1 MPKQTEK
8 KTISEAQLKS
18 ELFKLFNKGKTGK
31 TDLYGLLRTKAKLGR
46 DRYFK
51 AYDLAYAEW
60 QKTQEQANIEQ
71 SIENGKELLKSG
83 LKEKIIR
90 QLELQSMLEADYR
103 HEEIVG
109 ADIKTGKVIRVM
121 RQLTP
126 KEIQLIHSELS
137 KMDGSYSPVKTQTEI
152 RDLRPLFPDDDELLK
167 DEKE

>member
-1 MPKQTEK
+1 MAKDKPY
-8 KTISEAQLKS
+8 ISEAQLKK

-31 TDLYGLLRTKAKLGR
+31 TDLYGVIRTKYTMGR

-51 AYDLAYAEW
+51 NYDLAIFEW
-60 QKTQEQANIEQ
+60 QKIQEKAQTEQ
-71 SIENGKELLKSG
+71 TIDNAKESLKIG
-83 LKEKIIR
+83 LKDKIIR
-90 QLELQSMLEADYR
+90 QLELQSMLEPDYR

>member
-83 LKEKIIR
+83 LKSKIER
-90 QLELQSMLEADYR
+90 QLQLQAMLEPEYR
-103 HEEIVG
+103 HEEIIGV
-109 ADIKTGKVIRVM
+109 DVKSGKVIRAM
-121 RQLTP
+121 RPLNPT
-126 KEIQLIHSELS
+126 EIKNIHSELS
-137 KMDGSYSPVKTQTEI
+137 KMDGSYAPAKIDAEI
-152 RDLRPLFPDDDELLK
+152 RDLRPLFGDVDELLK
-167 DEKE
+167 E

>member
-1 MPKQTEK
+1 DKPY
-8 KTISEAQLKS
+8 ISEAQLKK

-31 TDLYGLLRTKAKLGR
+31 TDLYGVIRTKYTMGR

-51 AYDLAYAEW
+51 NYDLAIFEW
-60 QKTQEQANIEQ
+60 QKIQEKAQVEQ
-71 SIENGKELLKSG
+71 TIDNAKESLKIG

-90 QLELQSMLEADYR
+90 QLELQSMLEPNYR

-167 DEKE
+167 DTND

>member
-1 MPKQTEK
+1 MAKDKPY
-8 KTISEAQLKS
+8 ISEAQLKK

-31 TDLYGLLRTKAKLGR
+31 TDLYGVIRTKYTMGR

-51 AYDLAYAEW
+51 NYDLAIAEW
-60 QKTQEQANIEQ
+60 QKIQEKAQVEQ
-71 SIENGKELLKSG
+71 TIDNAKESLKIG

-90 QLELQSMLEADYR
+90 QLELQSMLEPNYR

-109 ADIKTGKVIRVM
+109 ADIKTGKVIRAM
-121 RQLTP
+121 RPLTP

>member
-1 MPKQTEK
+1 MAKDKPY
-8 KTISEAQLKS
+8 ISEAQLKK

-31 TDLYGLLRTKAKLGR
+31 TDLYGVIRTKYTMGR

-51 AYDLAYAEW
+51 NYDLAIFEW
-60 QKTQEQANIEQ
+60 QKIQEKAQTEQ
-71 SIENGKELLKSG
+71 TIDNAKESLKIG
-83 LKEKIIR
+83 LKDKIIR
-90 QLELQSMLEADYR
+90 QLELQSMLEPDYR

-167 DEKE
+167 DTND

>member
-1 MPKQTEK
+1 MAKDKPY
-8 KTISEAQLKS
+8 ISEAQLKK

-31 TDLYGLLRTKAKLGR
+31 TDLYGVIRTKYTMGR

-51 AYDLAYAEW
+51 NYDLAIFEW
-60 QKTQEQANIEQ
+60 QKIQEKAQVEQ
-71 SIENGKELLKSG
+71 TIDNAKESLKIG

-90 QLELQSMLEADYR
+90 QLELQSMLEPNYR

-167 DEKE
+167 DTND